1 MFQTEII
8 GIQSRVRSY
17 QIQTRGAYS
26 CWWDPMDQM
35 LRSSAPKLPPIT
47 NLQSHQK
54 LRDPNAATKAIVI
67 VIVIM
72 GMGTAPRAI
81 ARSPT
86 YILPSVIALCSLSI
100 VFIIYKVNRNGA
112 SFVSFLAFSNFI
124 AAFHR
129 TGELLRHSDEISGR
143 PQPRADAVAPLPSQD
158 LQPRDAAHPSLQ
170 ASPVLLPRLPP
181 QQNQQWQR
189 VRTSASPF
197 CFFFRCE
204 TPGMP
209 GVFPVDPP

>member
-1 MFQTEII
+1 
-8 GIQSRVRSY
+8 
-17 QIQTRGAYS
+17 
-26 CWWDPMDQM
+26 MDQK

-54 LRDPNAATKAIVI
+54 LRDPNAATKLI

-100 VFIIYKVNRNGA
+100 LFIIYKVDRNGA
-112 SFVSFLAFSNFI
+112 SFVVLCVICLFPFSNFI

-143 PQPRADAVAPLPSQD
+143 PQPRADTVAPLPSQD

-170 ASPVLLPRLPP
+170 APPVLLPRLPP